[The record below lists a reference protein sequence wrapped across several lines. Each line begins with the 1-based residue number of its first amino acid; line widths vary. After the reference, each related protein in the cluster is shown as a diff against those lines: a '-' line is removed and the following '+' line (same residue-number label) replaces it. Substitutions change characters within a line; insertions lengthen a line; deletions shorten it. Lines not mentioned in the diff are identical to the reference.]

1 MGDEQLKLY
10 RALSRAPFAKSYV
23 GKVFFTAFLGT
34 HVPLLALLFYFVR
47 HRRFGLWGALR
58 ILSVTVP
65 ATLGGDSV
73 YALGDVR
80 TLRAHGACLQG
91 PETLP
96 RQR

>member
-1 MGDEQLKLY
+1 MDDEQLRLY

-47 HRRFGLWGALR
+47 YRRFGLWGALR

-65 ATLGGDSV
+65 ATLGG
-73 YALGDVR
+73 R
-80 TLRAHGACLQG
+80 RLRSGRCTHSPRPRRLPPG
-91 PETLP
+91 P
-96 RQR
+96 